1 MNDQTEIHVRQEVSD
16 FGYDVWVGQKINGI
30 RHVGS
35 PCVFTPATPGSV
47 VTPTFRLDPA
57 AAQLL
62 MEQLWQ
68 MGLRP
73 RDGAGSLA
81 HVDAMKDHL
90 ADLRRIAFARKEVP
104 AQAGPTR

>member
-1 MNDQTEIHVRQEVSD
+1 MNDQTEIHVRQEVCD
-16 FGYDVWVGQKINGI
+16 FGYNVWVGQVIDGV
-30 RHVGS
+30 RYVGD
-35 PCVFTPATPGSV
+35 PCMFTPATPGSV
-47 VTPTFRLDPA
+47 AVPTFRLDRA
-57 AAQLL
+57 SAQFL

-90 ADLRRIAFARKEVP
+90 DDLRRIAFARKKVP
-104 AQAGPTR
+104 VKADPAR